1 MTRHPVF
8 ALLTSAA
15 LCACAAIG
23 GQALVT
29 AQGQGAP
36 QRTLAPSADGKL
48 NIIAF
53 GAHPDDCD
61 QRAGGTAAKFAAL
74 GHRVRFVSVTNGDA
88 GHQTEGGGAL
98 AARRRAEAREAG
110 KRIGV
115 DYVTL
120 DNHDGELL
128 PGLKPREDIIR
139 QIRLW
144 NADLVLA
151 PRPNDYHP
159 DHRYTGVLVQ
169 DAAYMVVV
177 PNIAPDTP
185 ALQKNPVFMYFQDGF
200 QRPNPFRPDV
210 AVAIDDVIEK
220 KVDMLDAH
228 VSQFYEWLPFVAG
241 TLDRVPKGAAE
252 RRQWLRASRTGQ
264 PTPAVRETLVK
275 WYGAEKA
282 KTIQHAEAF
291 EICEYGTRPD
301 EALIRKLFPFLPAAA
316 ARP

>member
-1 MTRHPVF
+1 MQLR
-8 ALLTSAA
+8 A
-15 LCACAAIG
+15 
-23 GQALVT
+23 
-29 AQGQGAP
+29 
-36 QRTLAPSADGKL
+36 RTLLHLASVLSATISLAAAAAGQQPAPRTQAPSTDGKL

-61 QRAGGTAAKFAAL
+61 QRAGGSAAKWAAL

-110 KRIGV
+110 RRIGIE
-115 DYVTL
+115 YVTL
-120 DNHDGELL
+120 DHHDGELL
-128 PGLKPREDIIR
+128 PALGPREDIIR
-139 QIRLW
+139 QIRQW

-185 ALQKNPVFMYFQDGF
+185 ALRRNPVFMYFQDGF

-210 AVAIDDVIEK
+210 AVAIDEVIEK
-220 KVDMLDAH
+220 KIDMLDAH
-228 VSQFYEWLPFVAG
+228 VSQFYEWLPWVAG
-241 TLDRVPKGAAE
+241 TLEEVPTGTAQ
-252 RRQWLRASRTGQ
+252 RRTWLGQRRTGQ
-264 PTPAVRETLVK
+264 PSPAVREALIK
-275 WYGAEKA
+275 WYGPQKGNAVR
-282 KTIQHAEAF
+282 HAEAF

-301 EALIRKLFPFLPAAA
+301 EAMIRRLFPFFGG
-316 ARP
+316 

>member
-1 MTRHPVF
+1 MSRLTALPVLF
-8 ALLTSAA
+8 LVASHISGTPAAQQSALPA
-15 LCACAAIG
+15 
-23 GQALVT
+23 
-29 AQGQGAP
+29 
-36 QRTLAPSADGKL
+36 RTQAPSSDGKL
-48 NIIAF
+48 NVIAF

-61 QRAGGTAAKFAAL
+61 QRSGGIAAKYAAL

-110 KRIGV
+110 RRIGV

-128 PGLKPREDIIR
+128 PTLKPREDIIR
-139 QIRLW
+139 QIRQW

-159 DHRYTGVLVQ
+159 DHRYTGALVQ

-185 ALQKNPVFMYFQDGF
+185 ALRKNPVFMYFQDGF

-210 AVAIDDVIEK
+210 AVSIDDVYDK
-220 KVDMLDAH
+220 KIDMLDAH

-241 TLDRVPKGAAE
+241 TLEKVPKDAGARKKWLAE
-252 RRQWLRASRTGQ
+252 THRYE
-264 PTPAVRETLVK
+264 PTPEITASLVK
-275 WYGAEKA
+275 WYGQEKA
-282 KTIQHAEAF
+282 NAIRHAEAF
-291 EICEYGTRPD
+291 EICDYGTRPD
-301 EALIRKLFPFLPAAA
+301 DAMIRKLFPFFGK
-316 ARP
+316 

>member
-1 MTRHPVF
+1 MRRFLASIVLACG
-8 ALLTSAA
+8 ALYVLQQGPAA
-15 LCACAAIG
+15 LARAQEPAAG
-23 GQALVT
+23 
-29 AQGQGAP
+29 
-36 QRTLAPSADGKL
+36 RTIAPSTDGKL

-61 QRAGGTAAKFAAL
+61 QRAGGVAAKFAAL

-88 GHQTEGGGAL
+88 GHQVEGGGAL
-98 AARRRAEAREAG
+98 AARRRAEAKEAG
-110 KRIGV
+110 RRIGI
-115 DYVTL
+115 DYITL

-128 PGLKPREDIIR
+128 PTLKPREDIIR

-177 PNIAPDTP
+177 PNITPDTP
-185 ALQKNPVFMYFQDGF
+185 ALRKNPVFMYFQDNF

-210 AVAIDDVIEK
+210 AVSIDDVIEK
-220 KVDMLDAH
+220 KYDMLDAH
-228 VSQFYEWLPFVAG
+228 VSQFYEWLPWVGG
-241 TLDRVPKGAAE
+241 TLEKVPAAAADRK
-252 RRQWLRASRTGQ
+252 RWLRENRMWQ
-264 PTPAVRETLVK
+264 PNAAVRETLAK
-275 WYGAEKA
+275 WYGPERAKA
-282 KTIQHAEAF
+282 VKSAEAF

-301 EALIRKLFPFLPAAA
+301 EAMIRKLFPFFEK
-316 ARP
+316 